1 MKFGRPV
8 KKVIQKPVLPA
19 HQPIPHFEGV
29 LERLV
34 DLSAEMKEHL
44 ENSSRPVLPRCT
56 LGCLRD
62 HSDTEVCPLE
72 FGDLGTGSSFMSAN
86 VNMWAGQRLSGHS
99 LWPQKIPVS
108 GRACTS
114 RILRGK
120 HACLWGQPEIPQKLS
135 LKWLLTKRAIWR
147 GKVIPT
153 GIPCEGYSVGSRRLR
168 GAEGFRELTRGGN
181 SHLGIRRSPKSAPWE
196 KITSLW
202 HETFRRYRCQIISG
216 EVRTFSP
223 LPQVGFPRSKP
234 WDEDTVKGFIVKYSQ
249 EKPVR
254 EWGTGKGKVHCQA
267 ESHRV
272 EFQLQADPAWCSGM

>member
-120 HACLWGQPEIPQKLS
+120 HACLWGS
-135 LKWLLTKRAIWR
+135 ARDSTKIVFEMVADQ
-147 GKVIPT
+147 
-153 GIPCEGYSVGSRRLR
+153 EGHLEGQSDSYRHPLWGVQRR
-168 GAEGFRELTRGGN
+168 
-181 SHLGIRRSPKSAPWE
+181 K
-196 KITSLW
+196 
-202 HETFRRYRCQIISG
+202 
-216 EVRTFSP
+216 
-223 LPQVGFPRSKP
+223 
-234 WDEDTVKGFIVKYSQ
+234 
-249 EKPVR
+249 
-254 EWGTGKGKVHCQA
+254 
-267 ESHRV
+267 
-272 EFQLQADPAWCSGM
+272 